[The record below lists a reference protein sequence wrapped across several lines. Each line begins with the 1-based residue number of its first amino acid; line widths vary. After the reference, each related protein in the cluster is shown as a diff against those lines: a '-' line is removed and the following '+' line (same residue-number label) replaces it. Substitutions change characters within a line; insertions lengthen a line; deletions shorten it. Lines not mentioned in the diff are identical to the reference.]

1 MTLNSGYVW
10 EGALCR
16 QAGSHVLGCKP
27 MSNGHPLIGAT
38 RDTLRNR
45 SVALPAH
52 RAGTCWQDVVRTAF
66 CRPPSPLRFLH
77 SKLGLR
83 AQELC
88 AKVAPGGGNRLCPS
102 PSLGPRTWRQLQL
115 NVCVQC
121 MPITQCGVWE
131 GTCDNAIFVDGESVR
146 RQVGGLSAKQQL
158 WHGNVGKQLMNDG
171 CCARLPCR
179 RYKIVRWSR
188 YMFLCHR
195 ACVLSPTSS
204 PP

>member
-1 MTLNSGYVW
+1 ML
-10 EGALCR
+10 ARC
-16 QAGSHVLGCKP
+16 GSHRLLPTAK
-27 MSNGHPLIGAT
+27 SAAILTLEARLART
-38 RDTLRNR
+38 RALREG
-45 SVALPAH
+45 
-52 RAGTCWQDVVRTAF
+52 RA
-66 CRPPSPLRFLH
+66 
-77 SKLGLR
+77 
-83 AQELC
+83 
-88 AKVAPGGGNRLCPS
+88 GGGNRLCPS

-171 CCARLPCR
+171 CCARLSCR